1 MQMIDV
7 LKRLA
12 ELDSVNPQVENKLAT
27 VESLMTVSNGSESD
41 VMECGGMMGAGMGP
55 GHSPANISITAN
67 SGDELSSMLKTI
79 MSLAGVD
86 KDASH
91 QEIEIGTPHVVEPS
105 TGDDMAAN
113 IDLITKMSG
122 DEDEAEVDSLN
133 VKKDGA
139 EEEGWKGQLAGGTAG
154 AIGGSIAGTAV
165 GGPVGGLVGS
175 ALGGTAGQMAGDAL
189 GDKVSGSDDSEDDK
203 PEEGML
209 GTAVGAGLGGA
220 LGGPFGAALGS
231 VAGHELTKDDGDD
244 EDENEGMYDNSPDPE
259 IEPHDYGD
267 KQVKP
272 KPQGLKQRLG
282 DNPYKPAQESI
293 DAVASQLMNEYRQFI
308 GESGVTEY
316 SKFGKWQ
323 YTTHG
328 RDSVNKLAK
337 QAADTDDPEKA
348 KKLIN
353 KALKRQDNVRKVE
366 KDLVSGG
373 MHENAVEESLSDIM
387 RLATGKSTNR

>member
-12 ELDSVNPQVENKLAT
+12 ELDTANPQVENKLAT
-27 VESLMTVSNGSESD
+27 VESLMTVSNGSEST
-41 VMECGGMMGAGMGP
+41 VNECGGMMGSSMGP

-91 QEIEIGTPHVVEPS
+91 KEIEISTPHIVEPS
-105 TGDDMAAN
+105 TGDDMSAN

-122 DEDEAEVDSLN
+122 DREEADADSLN
-133 VKKDGA
+133 FKKDDT
-139 EEEGWKGQLAGGTAG
+139 EKEGWKGQLAGGTAG
-154 AIGGSIAGTAV
+154 AIGGTIAGTAV

-189 GDKVSGSDDSEDDK
+189 GDKVSGSDGAEDDK
-203 PEEGML
+203 PEEGIL

-231 VAGHELTKDDGDD
+231 VAGHELTKDD

-272 KPQGLKQRLG
+272 KPQGFKQRLG
-282 DNPYKPAQESI
+282 DNPYKPARESV
-293 DAVASQLMNEYRQFI
+293 DAVASKLMDEYRQFI
-308 GESGVTEY
+308 GESGITELT
-316 SKFGKWQ
+316 KGAKWK
-323 YTTHG
+323 YTDLG
-328 RDSVNKLAK
+328 RKSANQLSDK
-337 QAADTDDPEKA
+337 AADSDDRDVA
-348 KKLIN
+348 TKLIN
-353 KALKRQDNVRKVE
+353 KAIKRQGTVSKVE
-366 KDLVSGG
+366 KSLAGG
-373 MHENAVEESLSDIM
+373 KMHESADDTSLNDII
-387 RLATGKSTNR
+387 RLTFGKTSNC

>member
-1 MQMIDV
+1 MIDV

-12 ELDSVNPQVENKLAT
+12 ELDAANPQVENKLAT
-27 VESLMTVSNGSESD
+27 VESLMTVSNGSE
-41 VMECGGMMGAGMGP
+41 VPVNECGMMGAGMGP

-86 KDASH
+86 KDTSH

-122 DEDEAEVDSLN
+122 DEEEADADSLN
-133 VKKDGA
+133 LKKGDDA
-139 EEEGWKGQLAGGTAG
+139 EEGWKGQLAGGTAG
-154 AIGGSIAGTAV
+154 AIGGTIAGTAA

-189 GDKVSGSDDSEDDK
+189 GDKVSGGDDGEDDK

-231 VAGHELTKDDGDD
+231 VAGHELTKDD

-259 IEPHDYGD
+259 VEPHDYGD

-272 KPQGLKQRLG
+272 KPQGLKQRMG
-282 DNPYKPAQESI
+282 DNPYKPAQESV
-293 DAVASQLMNEYRQFI
+293 DAVASQLMDEYRQFI

-316 SKFGKWQ
+316 SKLGKWK

-328 RDSVNKLAK
+328 RDSVNKLAQ
-337 QAADTDDPEKA
+337 QAADTDDADKA
-348 KKLIN
+348 KKLIS

-366 KDLVSGG
+366 KSLVGGG
-373 MHENAVEESLSDIM
+373 MHESSVDESLSDIM
-387 RLATGKSTNR
+387 HLAFGRSAKQ